1 MEAVTDTSEVT
12 SEAVDEATSEKNEE
26 AVTEEAT
33 LAPEAESEVAA
44 PRQRPSNLLLNEW
57 QRNKFKM
64 IIY

>member
-1 MEAVTDTSEVT
+1 M
-12 SEAVDEATSEKNEE
+12 DEATSEKNEE

-57 QRNKFKM
+57 QRIKFKM

>member
-44 PRQRPSNLLLNEW
+44 PMTKAET
-57 QRNKFKM
+57 FKPAAK
-64 IIY
+64 

>member
-1 MEAVTDTSEVT
+1 MT

-44 PRQRPSNLLLNEW
+44 PMTKAET
-57 QRNKFKM
+57 FKPAAKWVAKK
-64 IIY
+64 